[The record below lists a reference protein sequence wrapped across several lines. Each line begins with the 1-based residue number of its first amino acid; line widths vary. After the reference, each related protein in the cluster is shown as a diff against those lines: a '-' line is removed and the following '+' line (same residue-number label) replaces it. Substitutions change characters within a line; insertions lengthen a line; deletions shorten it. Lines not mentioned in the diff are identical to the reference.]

1 MNNPLLTNLILRCF
15 KQFVFDSLKITD
27 SLELFVLTAAVT
39 ACYSPKIRTVA
50 ATPNKYCC
58 QGILV
63 RYFGG
68 RRDVRTAKTE
78 RHWIPVP
85 EFFEIN

>member
-1 MNNPLLTNLILRCF
+1 M
-15 KQFVFDSLKITD
+15 FDSLQLTD
-27 SLELFVLTAAVT
+27 PLELFVLTAPVT
-39 ACYSPKIRTVA
+39 ACYSPKRRTVA
-50 ATPNKYCC
+50 ATPSKYCS

-85 EFFEIN
+85 EFFEMN